1 MPIKP
6 QAVMDIECYINY
18 FLVKFRRL
26 IDGKTIYF
34 EHPLDEDTIRKV
46 LRKYEVVTFNGNKYD
61 VPMLRLAMTGAS
73 LITLKEMSDRII
85 QYNTSP
91 YELEKDYN
99 LANLPMDHIDL
110 IEVAPAAASKTSL
123 KGYGGRMHCPKLQD
137 LPYEPD
143 RTLSDEEKVE
153 TRIYCGNDLEI
164 THMLLDEL
172 KPQLDLRRTM
182 SAEYHCDLRSRS
194 DAQIAET
201 VITSE
206 LQRLTGI
213 RPSKGGAKEGSFF
226 YQVPPFLEGFSHPV
240 MDLLKTHP
248 FILSSTGFV
257 KMPEEL
263 SKTKIRLN
271 GSTYQMG
278 IGGLHSSES
287 AASYEADDRWLLA
300 DWDVASYYPAIILN
314 CGLYPESLGP
324 EFLDIFK
331 KIVDE
336 RLEAKHSGDK
346 VKAQSLKITVNGTF
360 GKLGSPYSAL
370 YAPELMIQVTV
381 TGQLALLMLIFTL
394 EERGVPVISANTDG
408 IVLRCPRGREEAMTR
423 TIQGWEKIT
432 GFDMERTD
440 YTSIH
445 SRDVNNYLAITTNGK
460 VKTKGLFS
468 PAGLRKNPQN
478 EICSDAVKNFLK
490 DGVPL
495 EETIRGC
502 TDITKFLTLRKV
514 NGGAIKN
521 GEYIGKI
528 VRWYY
533 AKGERGAIHYKS
545 GNQVPRTVGARPL
558 MQLGDFPQDIDLDWY
573 IREAEDLLAAVGRP
587 VRGQMNLDF

>member
-1 MPIKP
+1 MAIKP
-6 QAVMDIECYINY
+6 QAILDIECYINY

-26 IDGKTIYF
+26 SDGQTIYF
-34 EHPLDEDTIRKV
+34 EHPLDEETIRKI
-46 LRKYEVVTFNGNKYD
+46 LRKYEIVTFNGWKYD
-61 VPMLRLAMTGAS
+61 IPMLRLAMSGAS

-85 QYNTSP
+85 QYNMSP
-91 YELEKDYN
+91 YQLEQEYN
-99 LANLPMDHIDL
+99 LIKLPLDHIDL
-110 IEVAPAAASKTSL
+110 IEVAPSKTSL

-137 LPYEPD
+137 LPYDPQS
-143 RTLSDEEKVE
+143 TLTDEQKVN

-164 THMLLDEL
+164 THMLLEKL

-182 SAEYHCDLRSRS
+182 SVEYHCDLRSRS

-213 RPSKGGAKEGSFF
+213 RPSKGIICEGSFF
-226 YQVPPFLEGFSHPV
+226 YQPPSFLEGFSHPV
-240 MDLLKTHP
+240 MDTLRTCS
-248 FILSSTGFV
+248 FIISQTGFV
-257 KMPEEL
+257 QMPDEL

-287 AASYEADDRWLLA
+287 AASYEADDRWLLV

-324 EFLDIFK
+324 EFLEIFR

-360 GKLGSPYSAL
+360 GKLGSPYSAI

-408 IVLRCPRGREEAMTR
+408 IVLRCPRGREEAMIR
-423 TIQGWEKIT
+423 TIHEWEKIT
-432 GFDMERTD
+432 GFNMERTD

-495 EETIRGC
+495 EKTIRGC

-528 VRWYY
+528 IRWYY
-533 AKGERGAIHYKS
+533 GTEERGSIHYQNS
-545 GNQVPRTVGARPL
+545 GNTVPRTKGAVPL
-558 MQLGDFPQDIDLDWY
+558 MELRDFPSDVDFDWY
-573 IREAEDLLAAVGRP
+573 LREAEDMMAAVGRP